1 MRKPRQECF
10 SPSKQKQKK
19 QERQQQECSVH
30 ELVDPFY
37 TGEKHRDQMDIA
49 LFQHTR
55 LASYREINS
64 TDTRSVEFVE
74 RCLVVYDRNVL
85 QSCASI
91 SQRIPIMRMIEKY
104 HPFDTFLSDCQTIVT
119 RLEKNTCTK
128 SKKIDNQSSVIPF
141 YARSEDDFDYRELDD
156 QIPYYENP
164 FRD

>member
-1 MRKPRQECF
+1 MPRNRQTRIQECY
-10 SPSKQKQKK
+10 
-19 QERQQQECSVH
+19 VH
-30 ELVDPFY
+30 NSVDPFY
-37 TGEKHRDQMDIA
+37 VGGKHHNQMDIA
-49 LFQHTR
+49 LFQHKKI
-55 LASYREINS
+55 AKHQKIKN

-74 RCLVVYDRNVL
+74 QCLVVYDRNVL
-85 QSCASI
+85 ESCASI
-91 SQRIPIMRMIEKY
+91 SQRIPIMRMIEGY

-156 QIPYYENP
+156 QNSYYANP